1 MSQITLLYTH
11 NSRGLS
17 LIELIVILSIVS
29 ILAALVAIGPG
40 LTSTESIRGAAR
52 ELLADLQW
60 IRYSAVTQGSDASC
74 PALRGMGVRFESS
87 NRYRLF
93 RFNDRNGNFSYE
105 GVEEECALSAKESG
119 TRKRDIPLPL
129 ELKIKKGGALVNPDN
144 AVLLF
149 DHYGIPR
156 QSNFGFQ
163 QMSIVFHHPYS
174 DELHKKCVSVSFNR
188 IREGLWNENE
198 CQEQ

>member
-1 MSQITLLYTH
+1 
-11 NSRGLS
+11 
-17 LIELIVILSIVS
+17 
-29 ILAALVAIGPG
+29 
-40 LTSTESIRGAAR
+40 
-52 ELLADLQW
+52 
-60 IRYSAVTQGSDASC
+60 
-74 PALRGMGVRFESS
+74 
-87 NRYRLF
+87 
-93 RFNDRNGNFSYE
+93 
-105 GVEEECALSAKESG
+105 VEEECALSAKESG